1 MWRWPTVAGQ
11 KEASA
16 KAKSKIYNIHSKL
29 ITLAAEK
36 GSDPSINAALTD
48 AIYSAKRD
56 GVTSDVIERAVKRW
70 AGIDKDSS
78 KVEEIFYEG
87 YAPGGV
93 AIIVRA
99 LTDNRNRTAPS
110 MRHIFSAFG
119 GSLGESGSVSNFA
132 FEYRGEIRIQKPSD
146 MDAFEM
152 TILETNATDY
162 SEESDEIII
171 VTTREDFMGIK
182 WILEKAGFIVNS
194 ATLGYRAK
202 NYTEVTEMEP
212 ALKIYKMLEE
222 FAADEDVETVW
233 NTADISD
240 ELWKEVT
247 NFVES
252 KKFRT

>member
-36 GSDPSINAALTD
+36 WSDPSINAALAD
-48 AIYSAKRD
+48 AIHSAKRE

-132 FEYRGEIRIQKPSD
+132 FEYGWEIHIAKPDD

-152 TILETNATDY
+152 MILDTSAEDY
-162 SEESDEIII
+162 KIEWEEIII
-171 VTTREDFMGIK
+171 TTARENYTSVK
-182 WILEKAGFIVNS
+182 WAIVKTQYIINS
-194 ATLGYRAK
+194 ASLGYRAK
-202 NYTEVTEMEP
+202 NYTEVTEMDN

-222 FAADEDVETVW
+222 LAADEDVETVW

-240 ELWKEVT
+240 ELWKQVT
-247 NFVES
+247 EFVAS